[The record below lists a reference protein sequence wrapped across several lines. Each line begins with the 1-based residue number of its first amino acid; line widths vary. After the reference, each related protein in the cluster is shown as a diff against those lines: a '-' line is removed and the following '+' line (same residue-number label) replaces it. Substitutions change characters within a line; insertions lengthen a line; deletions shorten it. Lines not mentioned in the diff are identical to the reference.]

1 MNANSS
7 STPLLSVIVPVCN
20 VERFLDKCMESI
32 IHQAVDDIQVI
43 CINDGS
49 TDSSLDILQRYAS
62 SDPRIEIIDKPNA
75 GYGAAMNDGLDKARG
90 KYLAILESD
99 DFACVDGWKGLI
111 KLCERFDL
119 DVAKGCYWRHSDHD
133 EFFKVHEQTD
143 VHCPPKMGAIPIDTV
158 FDPKYYPRV
167 FWMTPSIWSCVY
179 RRSYLVDSGIRFNE
193 TPGASFQDTGFFFQ
207 VWSTAKRAMIVD
219 NAILHY
225 RIDNS
230 GSSSKSTKKVHA
242 VRDEMNFVDDFLRE
256 NDIDEKFR
264 QVFASLR
271 YKTYLWNL
279 KRIAD
284 EYADEFNKEMNADLL
299 HDFKSGY
306 FEASMFKKKDRGDYL
321 ERVEHLAKVQGDD
334 ATVSRI
340 HALKEAMA
348 ANASKKSHTAQN
360 PKVKNLISKDK
371 TSKSDGL
378 LKKMTRLFRK

>member
-1 MNANSS
+1 MNIDVSP
-7 STPLLSVIVPVCN
+7 TPLLSVIVPVCN
-20 VERFLDKCMESI
+20 VEQFLDECMESI
-32 IHQAVDDIQVI
+32 KHQAVDDIQVI

-49 TDSSLDILQRYAS
+49 TDSSLGILRKHAS

-90 KYLAILESD
+90 RYLAILESD
-99 DFACVDGWKGLI
+99 DFACADGWEKLI
-111 KLCERFDL
+111 ELCERFDL
-119 DVAKGCYWRHSDHD
+119 DVAKGCYWRHSDDD
-133 EFFKVHEQTD
+133 EFFKVYEQTD
-143 VHCPPKMGAIPIDTV
+143 VHCPPKMDAIPVDTV
-158 FDPKYYPRV
+158 FDPKDYPRV

-179 RRSYLVDSGIRFNE
+179 RRSYLTDFDIRFNE

-207 VWSTAKRAMIVD
+207 VWSTAKRAMMVD
-219 NAILHY
+219 DAILHY

-256 NDIDEKFR
+256 NSIDEEFR
-264 QVFASLR
+264 QVFTSLR

-284 EYADEFNKEMNADLL
+284 EYANDFNEGMDTDLL

-321 ERVEHLAKVQGDD
+321 ERVERLANAQGDD
-334 ATVSRI
+334 ATVSQI

-348 ANASKKSHTAQN
+348 ADASKKSHTAQN
-360 PKVKNLISKDK
+360 PKVKNLESKDK
-371 TSKSDGL
+371 TPKGDGL
-378 LKKMTRLFRK
+378 LKKITGLFRR